1 MIALQEARKQRIQCI
16 ISYNQFIYLGCRCII
31 RSYVNDMGQ
40 FGVVVELE
48 RCECGAL
55 GALRLFFDE
64 KKNRPRAKI
73 MADGEALHKAP
84 HSHHSS
90 SPTTPN

>member
-1 MIALQEARKQRIQCI
+1 MHTIQCI
-16 ISYNQFIYLGCRCII
+16 IPYIQFIYPGCRCHT

-55 GALRLFFDE
+55 GALIESINFLASVAGFLIENQPERSKSAAF
-64 KKNRPRAKI
+64 
-73 MADGEALHKAP
+73 AP
-84 HSHHSS
+84 L
-90 SPTTPN
+90 